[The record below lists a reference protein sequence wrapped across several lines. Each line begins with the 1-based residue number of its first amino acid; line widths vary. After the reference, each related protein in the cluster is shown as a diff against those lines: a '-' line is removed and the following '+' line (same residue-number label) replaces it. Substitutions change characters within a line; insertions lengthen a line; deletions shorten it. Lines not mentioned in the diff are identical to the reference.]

1 MSEPKSQLR
10 TLAKGLE
17 VLELV
22 EAAAEPVSLT
32 ELARLADESKPV
44 MFRVLQTLEDKGY
57 VQRRESDKRYL
68 AAGRQTTALIVPR
81 TLAVMRGLGACGARG
96 IALADL
102 TQAVGLAEQT
112 VLEVLEPLV
121 EQGMVETFCLDVP
134 RWRMTMQVLELAG
147 PLLAETDLTS
157 QLMPIMERLAEETG
171 ETLSL
176 FRRTGDQHVLIAVQ
190 PSRQPVRYVLDV
202 GQRFPLY
209 LGAAGKAELAFVADS
224 ERERLLQQAESS
236 DSTMNAAALRRLRQQ
251 LDKVVAQG
259 YATSASERVEGAT
272 AAAAPIFSSTGS
284 VCGVLSIMLPAFR
297 ADDALLHSFGSLL
310 LDALRGHLFT
320 DDAGMNWQTNNNIPA
335 AAARQ

>member
-96 IALADL
+96 IALAGL

-121 EQGMVETFCLDVP
+121 EQGMVETFGLDVP
-134 RWRMTMQVLELAG
+134 RWRMTMQLLELAG

-157 QLMPIMERLAEETG
+157 QLMPIMERLAEE
-171 ETLSL
+171 
-176 FRRTGDQHVLIAVQ
+176 TGDQHVLIAVQ

-259 YATSASERVEGAT
+259 YATSA
-272 AAAAPIFSSTGS
+272 AAPIFSSTGS

-310 LDALRGHLFT
+310 LDALSGHLFT